1 MIKGMIRHRPD
12 QIRIYPI
19 FGRVLT
25 FIFGWDAKRHPHD
38 KAGTGG
44 SGYACPVPSIAS
56 VEAGQLEVG
65 GTGPLVFQ
73 RLAAPLFET
82 AQHPGKQMN
91 QNDWRNSLLRG
102 NAIPTRRKT
111 A

>member
-1 MIKGMIRHRPD
+1 MTK
-12 QIRIYPI
+12 
-19 FGRVLT
+19 LEL
-25 FIFGWDAKRHPHD
+25 A
-38 KAGTGG
+38 A

-82 AQHPGKQMN
+82 AQHLGKQMN

-102 NAIPTRRKT
+102 NAIRTSGKT